1 MANKNNKYFR
11 QCVTSQFSMKSMKNI
26 TQNSLDKGKQA
37 NISKVSPLISPRLN
51 KSIFAKSKFFKNN
64 STSHL
69 DHKPSNWSYVQASK
83 VNIRNTFPKLSL

>member
-37 NISKVSPLISPRLN
+37 NISPLISLRLN

-83 VNIRNTFPKLSL
+83 INIRNTFPKLSL